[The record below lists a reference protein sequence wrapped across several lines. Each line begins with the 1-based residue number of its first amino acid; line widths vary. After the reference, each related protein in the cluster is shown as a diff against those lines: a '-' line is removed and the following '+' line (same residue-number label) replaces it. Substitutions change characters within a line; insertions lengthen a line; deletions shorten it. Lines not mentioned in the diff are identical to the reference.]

1 MQDHVRTILAQYAN
15 SPTINALID
24 SANSSI
30 DPAEAKENF
39 RQTVWDISSAS
50 GFGLDIWAKIVGVSR
65 VVGVQTSPKFFGF
78 TSKYANFGHGPFYS
92 SGGSVGLYT
101 LTDSA
106 LRTLILVKA
115 LTNITN
121 TTPPNI
127 NRALEILFA
136 GRGDV
141 YVHDLQNM
149 SMLYTF
155 YFQPTEAE
163 LYMLSNSGAVPRPSG
178 VRISYQAIRKSHFGF
193 GPSAQGFGRATMS
206 HGAINATI

>member
-1 MQDHVRTILAQYAN
+1 MQDHNQTILAQYAN

-24 SANSSI
+24 SANSAI
-30 DPAEAKENF
+30 DASGSAEGF

-65 VVGVQTSPKFFGF
+65 VVGVQTNPKFLGF
-78 TSKYANFGHGPFYS
+78 TAKYAPFNRGPFYS
-92 SGGSVGLYT
+92 SGSSVGLYT

-149 SMLYTF
+149 NMLYTF

-163 LYMLSNSGAVPRPSG
+163 LYMLSSSGAVPRPSG
-178 VRISYQAIRKSHFGF
+178 VRISYQAIRKNHFGF
-193 GPSAQGFGRATMS
+193 GASAKGFGRATFS